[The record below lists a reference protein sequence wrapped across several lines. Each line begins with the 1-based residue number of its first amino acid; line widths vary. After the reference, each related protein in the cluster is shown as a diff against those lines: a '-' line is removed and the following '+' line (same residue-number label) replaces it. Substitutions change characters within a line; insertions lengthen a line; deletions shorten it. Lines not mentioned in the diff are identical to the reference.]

1 MELDVLKVKV
11 LKMESL
17 DGEIHLQQCPPE
29 FRKVA
34 EKIVVMLDKQSFKDT
49 YVTMTELDKKLTL
62 RYWKEYD
69 GLIHEMFLK
78 RYFDED
84 FDPVGKFEQW
94 FLSQA
99 TNPDTISRARR
110 YLVSDARLLIIPK
123 NIAKHAKQ
131 AENKWAR
138 STYEFGGG

>member
-1 MELDVLKVKV
+1 MELDILKVKV

-17 DGEIHLQQCPPE
+17 DGEIHLTQCPPE

-34 EKIVVMLDKQSFKDT
+34 EKIVVMLDKQPFKDT

-69 GLIHEMFLK
+69 YLVNALIDTPK
-78 RYFDED
+78 DSKGKVDE
-84 FDPVGKFEQW
+84 FEGW

-99 TNPDTISRARR
+99 TNPDVISRARR

-131 AENKWAR
+131 AEDSWAKHA
-138 STYEFGGG
+138 YQFGGG